1 MSDVTL
7 HPIWKQAA
15 EDFVSARFTDGDVI
29 PREWFE
35 EHFNMNAAK
44 GSMKLDAYQTRQLV
58 WLENIESLRRL
69 LLDDHSIYLENVFG
83 AGYRIVPPGEQTG
96 ATRARFEREVR
107 KEFRRAAR
115 GLKNVR
121 HDQLTDAQR
130 QENLDAIAKL
140 SLIGGMRK
148 ALR

>member
-7 HPIWKQAA
+7 LPIWKQAVQ
-15 EDFVSARFTDGDVI
+15 DFLAAGFADGDVI
-29 PREWFE
+29 QREWFE
-35 EHFNMNAAK
+35 ERFDMGTAK
-44 GSMKLDAYQTRQLV
+44 GSMKLDAYQARQLV
-58 WLENIESLRRL
+58 WLENIEALRRQL
-69 LLDDHSIYLENVFG
+69 LQEHRIYLESVYG

-96 ATRARFEREVR
+96 ATKKRFEREVR
-107 KEFRRAAR
+107 KEFRRAAL

-121 HDQLTDAQR
+121 HDQLTDVQR

-140 SLIGGMRK
+140 SQIGGMRK